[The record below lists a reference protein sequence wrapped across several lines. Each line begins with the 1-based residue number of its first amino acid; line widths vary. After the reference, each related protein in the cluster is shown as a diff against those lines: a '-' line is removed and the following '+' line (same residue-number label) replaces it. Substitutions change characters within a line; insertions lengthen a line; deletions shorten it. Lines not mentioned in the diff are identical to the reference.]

1 MMKYC
6 LSVVIASQLVGIS
19 VVNGQVFTQPT
30 QKPAPPSNNST
41 TTVNTNN
48 GGGQQ
53 QNQMLGNDV
62 PFFDPGSETFL
73 FDGKAWNINNNRV
86 FAARFEKY
94 LNAPPA
100 ETAQDKAYRAIL
112 REVLDA
118 LSPHRKPNLPQAVAL
133 LEGAS
138 KFEQDARLCES
149 LANAVYRVW
158 LARKSV
164 GDLKRLNTELEAQ
177 RRNLDWKFEQWNKV
191 DNLDGSRKL
200 KDTSD
205 RKQTKTQ
212 GKDPTNFSNAGQIQ
226 RFNQRI
232 AEVEANRVKNMA
244 KMELSQVQ
252 AKIEFQAL
260 ILQFFMQRRFEHVI
274 MAARIYTEFFRDG
287 NGKLDFEE
295 GSDIEKSFSDSLGF
309 SPTVT
314 TLDSFANEA
323 IRDVNEGVQSFNYLI
338 EKGNLDGATK
348 RLSETFVAGEYMPK
362 VRTLEMEKKQKVSG
376 YFRKSFQLLSAL
388 QVKDY
393 TLAGDLVA
401 QMREEAQD
409 FDYSKPLQ
417 AVETAKITA
426 NMRIRTAKN
435 AALKGDNEGYEKNI
449 KAAAEIWPTNPALKE
464 QFDLIADQGDVMQQ
478 AKLEFDR
485 LISTQ
490 SYRQIFND
498 KGRFIFATVDDVE
511 RQEKLNQI
519 LGNIQEIEISLKQAD
534 ALSKGGNAFGAWEIV
549 EKMFERFPDDQP
561 LGTKRSDLATS
572 VAEFVGALKKAENL
586 EERNQAG
593 SSLAWYLKS
602 RKIYPNSTFAQEGI
616 GRLVNKILPDDNAG
630 TESASAGTEN

>member
-1 MMKYC
+1 MKYY
-6 LSVVIASQLVGIS
+6 LSLVIAGQLIGAS
-19 VVNGQVFTQPT
+19 VSFGQVFTPPT
-30 QKPAPPSNNST
+30 NKPTAPSNNNT
-41 TTVNTNN
+41 TTVNTKS
-48 GGGQQ
+48 GGGQ
-53 QNQMLGNDV
+53 QNQMLGNNV
-62 PFFDPGSETFL
+62 PFFDPGSETFM
-73 FDGKAWNINNNRV
+73 FDGKAWNINDNRV

-100 ETAQDKAYRAIL
+100 ESEQDKAYRAIL

-118 LSPHRKPNLPQAVAL
+118 LSPHRKPNLPKAVAL
-133 LEGAS
+133 LEGAA
-138 KFEQDARLCES
+138 KFDQDARLSET
-149 LANAVYRVW
+149 LANAIYRVW
-158 LARKSV
+158 LAKKSV
-164 GDLKRLNTELEAQ
+164 GDLRRLNTELEKQ
-177 RRNLDWKFEQWNKV
+177 RRDLDWKFEKWNEPSSLGK
-191 DNLDGSRKL
+191 GRKL
-200 KDTSD
+200 SEDPNKK
-205 RKQTKTQ
+205 KQQ
-212 GKDPTNFSNAGQIQ
+212 GKDPGNVANVGQVQ
-226 RFNQRI
+226 RFIQRI

-244 KMELSQVQ
+244 MMELSQLQ
-252 AKIEFQAL
+252 AKLEFQAM

-274 MAARIYTEFFRDG
+274 MSARIYTEFFQDG
-287 NGKLDFEE
+287 NGKLEFEK
-295 GSDIEKSFSDSLGF
+295 GSDIEKSFSQSLGF

-323 IRDVNEGVQSFNYLI
+323 IRDVNEGVQSFEYLI

-348 RLSETFVAGEYMPK
+348 RLSESFMTGEYMPK
-362 VRTLEMEKKQKVSG
+362 IRTLEMEKKQKVAE
-376 YFRKSFQLLSAL
+376 YFRMQFQLLSAL

-393 TLAGDLVA
+393 TLAGDLLEK
-401 QMREEAQD
+401 MREEAKD

-417 AVETAKITA
+417 MVETAKITA

-435 AALKGDNEGYEKNI
+435 AAMKGQNDVYEENI
-449 KAAAEIWPTNPALKE
+449 MAAAEIWPTNPALRE

-519 LGNIQEIEISLKQAD
+519 LGNIQEIEISIKQAD
-534 ALSKGGNAFGAWEIV
+534 ALAKGGNTWGAWEIV
-549 EKMFERFPDDQP
+549 EKMFKRFPDDQK
-561 LGTKRSDLATS
+561 LGTKRSNLATD

-616 GRLVNKILPDDNAG
+616 GRLVDRILPDETAG
-630 TESASAGTEN
+630 EEPRSE